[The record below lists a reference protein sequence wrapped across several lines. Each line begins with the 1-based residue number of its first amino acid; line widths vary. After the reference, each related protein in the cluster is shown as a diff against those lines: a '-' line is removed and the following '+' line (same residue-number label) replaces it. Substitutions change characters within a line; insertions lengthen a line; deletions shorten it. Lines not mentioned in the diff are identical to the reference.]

1 MGQREQRPD
10 RARAGPASQPLAGA
24 PRFPPA
30 STLHEERRPS
40 FPDFPAL
47 RCAMRR
53 SPAARQVRPCS
64 ASARPRDHAH
74 PPFSYCTGVPRR
86 VRVSH
91 RRLEAACRSRGSAGT
106 LSLVYSVGGH
116 SGLLPRPAPGTVFD
130 PGWGTVGIPQRAVGA
145 GLAGPCSC
153 GPGPQCPLQAARLS
167 PSSGHLP
174 GGPGASAEG
183 KVGGLGKH
191 RSPACGSEW
200 DWVHRRGRVGGRKA
214 PPCAQNLFYAP

>member
-1 MGQREQRPD
+1 MQPGCASGAALLRL
-10 RARAGPASQPLAGA
+10 GPA
-24 PRFPPA
+24 PR
-30 STLHEERRPS
+30 SRSSSVLILYGRPS
-40 FPDFPAL
+40 SCPGF
-47 RCAMRR
+47 
-53 SPAARQVRPCS
+53 SPT
-64 ASARPRDHAH
+64 
-74 PPFSYCTGVPRR
+74 TG
-86 VRVSH
+86 S
-91 RRLEAACRSRGSAGT
+91 RLSVVTKCWHS
-106 LSLVYSVGGH
+106 LSLVYSVGDILACCP
-116 SGLLPRPAPGTVFD
+116 GLRQGPFSTLGPR
-130 PGWGTVGIPQRAVGA
+130 GTVGIPQRAVGA

-174 GGPGASAEG
+174 AGPGASAEG